1 MLLSFSQASFAITLK
16 QAVGVLL
23 SADFG
28 PIHLLWF
35 LRLYP
40 ASVEVIAFLFAG
52 LINLFSGCVFLFVRL
67 IVPLS
72 SDLVP
77 IATVLLF

>member
-1 MLLSFSQASFAITLK
+1 MTLE
-16 QAVGVLL
+16 QAVWILL
-23 SADFG
+23 NTDLSS
-28 PIHLLWF
+28 IHLLWF

-40 ASVEVIAFLFAG
+40 ASVEVIAFFFAG
-52 LINLFSGCVFLFVRL
+52 LINLFSGYVFLFVRL

-77 IATVLLF
+77 VATVLLF